1 MDHFDLLL
9 CQPLAEPWISL
20 VLVTPGFR
28 TDVEASSA
36 MILGMLE
43 HLEVELPLRVAAL
56 GVGLPNKV
64 CSTISCFLPL
74 ELWGRS
80 SSEKYHFYFFKYEFL

>member
-1 MDHFDLLL
+1 
-9 CQPLAEPWISL
+9 
-20 VLVTPGFR
+20 
-28 TDVEASSA
+28 

-56 GVGLPNKV
+56 GVGLPHKV